1 MTSYDWHLKRDG
13 GVAVN
18 DLLWGAFDTL
28 QEGVLDYHRCSFE
41 ERQKYLSGPFL
52 WTPKTGFEGDVLSKI
67 FHPKHSRNDLQTIL
81 WPPLKV
87 KDRGHDMTWCACF
100 PSTILY
106 PNHSEKKKHG
116 TLKRHDSKA
125 ELPSGEIQL
134 LLSRCN
140 GQVLATAC
148 YCRCLGFWWVQFT
161 SQFKLMILVLLLGE
175 VSWNLLHKEIPAW
188 RIDWKRLNEQVDGSA
203 QNWGKSSK
211 SWQVY
216 QGSGDDLFASLDA

>member
-1 MTSYDWHLKRDG
+1 MIPLCGSIFLFG
-13 GVAVN
+13 E
-18 DLLWGAFDTL
+18 LLICSKKVYWS
-28 QEGVLDYHRCSFE
+28 SFE
-41 ERQKYLSGPFL
+41 ERMYLSHPFCEPQRL
-52 WTPKTGFEGDVLSKI
+52 DSKEMYFQRFSTQNI
-67 FHPKHSRNDLQTIL
+67 VENDLQTVLNDHI
-81 WPPLKV
+81 WKLKIEV
-87 KDRGHDMTWCACF
+87 DMIWHDSHGF
-100 PSTILY
+100 PSTILCL
-106 PNHSEKKKHG
+106 NHSEKKNG